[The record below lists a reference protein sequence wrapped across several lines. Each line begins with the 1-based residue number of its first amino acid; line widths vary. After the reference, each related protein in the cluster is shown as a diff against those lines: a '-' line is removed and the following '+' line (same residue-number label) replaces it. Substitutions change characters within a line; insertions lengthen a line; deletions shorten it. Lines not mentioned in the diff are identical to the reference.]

1 KKGVKMLFF
10 GVYTLFISILLSI
23 LLSIE
28 SLIPSKYNY
37 EKQLVNVILKPILL
51 LLYGVGLIFLF
62 FNTEV
67 ANSLAVEII
76 NRINRFRIIESF
88 LSSKEIGLYILAFII
103 LLQVVFIFW
112 AVYKGFIENEL

>member
-1 KKGVKMLFF
+1 MLFF

-23 LLSIE
+23 LL
-28 SLIPSKYNY
+28 
-37 EKQLVNVILKPILL
+37 
-51 LLYGVGLIFLF
+51 

>member
-1 KKGVKMLFF
+1 MLFF

-28 SLIPSKYNY
+28 SLILSKYNY

>member
-1 KKGVKMLFF
+1 MLFF

-23 LLSIE
+23 LLYIE

-76 NRINRFRIIESF
+76 NRFWIIESF

>member
-1 KKGVKMLFF
+1 
-10 GVYTLFISILLSI
+10 
-23 LLSIE
+23 
-28 SLIPSKYNY
+28 KYNY

>member
-1 KKGVKMLFF
+1 MLFF

-37 EKQLVNVILKPILL
+37 EKQLVNVILKSILL

>member
-1 KKGVKMLFF
+1 MGYLGFWICF

-23 LLSIE
+23 KI
-28 SLIPSKYNY
+28 LIPPKDNY

-76 NRINRFRIIESF
+76 NRFWIIESSMEFF

-112 AVYKGFIENEL
+112 AVYKGFMENEL

>member
-1 KKGVKMLFF
+1 
-10 GVYTLFISILLSI
+10 
-23 LLSIE
+23 
-28 SLIPSKYNY
+28 
-37 EKQLVNVILKPILL
+37 KQLVNVILKPILL

>member
-1 KKGVKMLFF
+1 MLFF

-51 LLYGVGLIFLF
+51 LLYVVGLKIT
-62 FNTEV
+62 NIK
-67 ANSLAVEII
+67 NSMMNFSNI
-76 NRINRFRIIESF
+76 
-88 LSSKEIGLYILAFII
+88 K
-103 LLQVVFIFW
+103 
-112 AVYKGFIENEL
+112 

>member
-1 KKGVKMLFF
+1 MLFF

-51 LLYGVGLIFLF
+51 LLYVVGLKIT
-62 FNTEV
+62 NIK
-67 ANSLAVEII
+67 NSMMNFSNIKNFMI
-76 NRINRFRIIESF
+76 M
-88 LSSKEIGLYILAFII
+88 
-103 LLQVVFIFW
+103 
-112 AVYKGFIENEL
+112 